1 MSNIKRGYPNP
12 NYTEEDILTGK
23 VTEEY
28 FLELEPGLVTVE
40 ADHYEELVSKAAA
53 LDILTGYIQI
63 TGKVDDELVKAVTGT
78 IAKVEMVPKKEVD
91 AVWGYYNHKN
101 SEVDKLKQEIAS
113 LTRDNRGLREM
124 LRQNKIGP
132 YADQTEEDKEDNHG
146 EA

>member
-23 VTEEY
+23 VTEED
-28 FLELEPGLVTVE
+28 FLELDPGLVTVE

-53 LDILTGYIQI
+53 LDILTGYIRA
-63 TGKVDDELVKAVTGT
+63 TGKVDDDIVKAVTGT
-78 IAKVEMVPKKEVD
+78 IAKEDMVPKKELD
-91 AVWGYYNHKN
+91 EVWEFYHNKTR
-101 SEVDKLKQEIAS
+101 EIDKLKQEIAS
-113 LTRDNRGLREM
+113 LTRGNGELKEI

-132 YADQTEEDKEDNHG
+132 YADQPEEDKEDNHG

>member
-23 VTEEY
+23 VTEED
-28 FLELEPGLVTVE
+28 FLEMETGLVTID

-53 LDILTGYIQI
+53 LDILTSCIQI
-63 TGKVDDELVKAVTGT
+63 TGKVDDDIVKAVTGT
-78 IAKVEMVPKKEVD
+78 IAKVDMVPKTEVD
-91 AVWGYYNHKN
+91 EVWGYYTHKN
-101 SEVDKLKQEIAS
+101 EENSKLKQEIAS
-113 LTRDNRGLREM
+113 LTSANKELKEI

-132 YADQTEEDKEDNHG
+132 YADQDEEDNHG

>member
-23 VTEEY
+23 VTEED
-28 FLELEPGLVTVE
+28 FLELAPKLVAVE

-53 LDILTGYIQI
+53 LDILTGHIRI
-63 TGKVDDELVKAVTGT
+63 TGKVDDEVVKAVTGT
-78 IAKVEMVPKKEVD
+78 IAKVEMVPKTEVD
-91 AVWGYYNHKN
+91 EVWNYYYHKN
-101 SEVDKLKQEIAS
+101 SEIDKLKQEIAS
-113 LTRDNRGLREM
+113 LTRGNRELKEI

-132 YADQTEEDKEDNHG
+132 YADQPEEDKEDNHG

>member
-23 VTEEY
+23 VTEED
-28 FLELEPGLVTVE
+28 FLELETGLVTVE

-53 LDILTGYIQI
+53 HDILTSYIQI
-63 TGKVDDELVKAVTGT
+63 TRKVDDELVKAVTGT
-78 IAKVEMVPKKEVD
+78 IAKVEMVPKTEVD
-91 AVWGYYNHKN
+91 EVWGYYTHKDEEN
-101 SEVDKLKQEIAS
+101 SKLKQEIAS
-113 LTRDNRGLREM
+113 LTRANSELKEI

-132 YADQTEEDKEDNHG
+132 YAEEEDNHG

>member
-23 VTEEY
+23 VTEED
-28 FLELEPGLVTVE
+28 FLEMETGLVTIE

-53 LDILTGYIQI
+53 LDILTSCIQI
-63 TGKVDDELVKAVTGT
+63 TGKVDDEIVKAVTGT
-78 IAKVEMVPKKEVD
+78 IAKVDMVPKTEVD
-91 AVWGYYNHKN
+91 EVWGYYTRKN
-101 SEVDKLKQEIAS
+101 EENSKLKQEIAS
-113 LTRDNRGLREM
+113 LTSANSELKEI

-132 YADQTEEDKEDNHG
+132 YADQDKEDNHG